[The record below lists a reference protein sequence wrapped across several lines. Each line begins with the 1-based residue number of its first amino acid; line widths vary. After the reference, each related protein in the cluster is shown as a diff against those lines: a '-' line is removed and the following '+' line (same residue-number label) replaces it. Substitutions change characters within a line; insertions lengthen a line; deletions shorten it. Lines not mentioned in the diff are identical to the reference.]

1 MPSSSAVRRSVA
13 KKKHSGLT
21 HREVMEKRHEKR
33 RKKEKKNIKTKKM
46 TTLKEYQR
54 LSKIEYVSKKTTA
67 MNIMEIIEEV
77 KDKLTDGS
85 YLQIMD
91 ELMALNNE
99 VEGQVENTE
108 QPVRRGDVFQRN
120 RAVYYQVQ
128 AVNYFHDRI
137 GNQDN
142 IFRENNTN
150 INRNEINIIRNL
162 NENIIDTSLTGRIFP
177 YNDNWYRTE
186 LGTWR
191 EREGVERAPEPLA
204 TETPSRPDD
213 Y

>member
-1 MPSSSAVRRSVA
+1 MPSSSAVRRS
-13 KKKHSGLT
+13 GPT

-33 RKKEKKNIKTKKM
+33 RKKEKKNIKSKK
-46 TTLKEYQR
+46 TIALKEYQR
-54 LSKIEYVSKKTTA
+54 LSKVEFVSKKTTA

-77 KDKLTDGS
+77 KEKLTDGS

-108 QPVRRGDVFQRN
+108 QPVRRGDVFQEHLNLDDNYRD
-120 RAVYYQVQ
+120 RF
-128 AVNYFHDRI
+128 VNYFHDRI

-150 INRNEINIIRNL
+150 INRNEERVIRDL
-162 NENIIDTSLTGRIFP
+162 NENIIYTTLTRSIFP
-177 YNDNWYRTE
+177 DNDNWYRTGD
-186 LGTWR
+186 GTWR
-191 EREGVERAPEPLA
+191 ERGG
-204 TETPSRPDD
+204 
-213 Y
+213 

>member
-1 MPSSSAVRRSVA
+1 MPSSSAVRRTVA

-46 TTLKEYQR
+46 TALKEYQR

-108 QPVRRGDVFQRN
+108 QPVRREDLFQDYG
-120 RAVYYQVQ
+120 VYHQDRL
-128 AVNYFHDRI
+128 VNYFHDRI